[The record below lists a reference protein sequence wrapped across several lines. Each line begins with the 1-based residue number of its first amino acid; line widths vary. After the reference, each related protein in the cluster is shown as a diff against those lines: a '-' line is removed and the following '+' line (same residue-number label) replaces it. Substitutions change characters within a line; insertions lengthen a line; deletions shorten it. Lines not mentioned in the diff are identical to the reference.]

1 MSALLIYSNKCKH
14 SQNVFQYIISNKQ
27 LKQIVKF
34 HDVNVYGVPQQY
46 AKHITHVPTM
56 LTKNGKVLVGKE
68 IKNWLESLLPSE
80 FTSCS
85 LHGCGMGT
93 NLDNSDDSDNI
104 FSLDN
109 YGVSLQPAMTQEI
122 QDKISQ
128 SVNEAFNTN
137 KR

>member
-1 MSALLIYSNKCKH
+1 MSALLVYSNRCKH
-14 SQNVFQYIISNKQ
+14 SQNVIQYINSNQQ

-34 HDVNVYGVPQQY
+34 HDVNLYGVPQNY
-46 AKHITHVPTM
+46 AKYINRVPTM
-56 LTKNGKVLVGKE
+56 LTKNGKVLVGRE

-85 LHGCGMGT
+85 INDCGLGS
-93 NLDNSDDSDNI
+93 NLDNTDDSDNI
-104 FSLDN
+104 FNLDD
-109 YGVSLQPAMTQEI
+109 YGVSLQPAMTQEL

>member
-1 MSALLIYSNKCKH
+1 MSALLVYSNKCKH
-14 SQNVFQYIISNKQ
+14 SQSVIQYINSNQQ

-34 HDVNVYGVPQQY
+34 HDVNLYGVPQQY

-85 LHGCGMGT
+85 LYGCGLGT
-93 NLDNSDDSDNI
+93 NLDNTDDSDNI

-109 YGVSLQPAMTQEI
+109 YGVSLQPAMTQEL

>member
-14 SQNVFQYIISNKQ
+14 SQIVIQYINSNQQ

-34 HDVNVYGVPQQY
+34 HDVNLYGVPQQY
-46 AKHITHVPTM
+46 AKYITRVPTM
-56 LTKNGKVLVGKE
+56 LTKNGKFLVGNE
-68 IKNWLESLLPSE
+68 IKNWLESLLPNE

-85 LHGCGMGT
+85 LYGCGLGT

-109 YGVSLQPAMTQEI
+109 YGVSLQPAMTQEL
-122 QDKISQ
+122 QDRISK